1 MFWSQQ
7 VVSLLQVPSELREFW
22 DLQPPLELLPLPLAA
37 QLHVESWA
45 SLEPL
50 ALLEPKALSALWAL
64 WAPPA
69 SLGL

>member
-37 QLHVESWA
+37 RLRVESWA

-50 ALLEPKALSALWAL
+50 ALLEPKALLVLQAL